1 MVRPGLIAALL
12 LCAWQALA
20 GGVYQGFSAP
30 EISFPVETTGMQP
43 AIGVIDRQLD
53 YTPLRSI
60 AIIGADDI
68 STQWLT
74 INRDYLQALGAIGI
88 VVNVESFEQLER
100 LRQYSSI
107 PLIALSGEWAVAQY
121 GPVYPLLI
129 DARAGRVRQ

>member
-1 MVRPGLIAALL
+1 MVRPGLVTAILL
-12 LCAWQALA
+12 WSGQVLT

-30 EISFPVETTGMQP
+30 EITFPIETPGMQA
-43 AIGVIDRQLD
+43 AIGVIDRQLE

-68 STQWLT
+68 SRQWLT
-74 INRDYLQALGAIGI
+74 INEDYLRSLGAIGI
-88 VVNVESFEQLER
+88 VVNVESYEQLDI

-107 PLIALSGEWAVAQY
+107 PLMVLPGHWAVEHY

-129 DARAGRVRQ
+129 DARAGRLRQ